1 VVVTEVAAEATGAI
15 ITPTMTK
22 VKRQIT
28 TAVEDMV
35 EADIDMVVEEEESS
49 AIIIIN
55 LNIMH
60 RTAEAKPAEQ
70 VRQSNFVEAS
80 TQNDKTSFLA
90 QNEVEEHNDIWFLDS
105 GVINH
110 MCSKNELFSNVEE
123 IKWNVSLTDSI
134 KLDVQGKITIK
145 NL

>member
-90 QNEVEEHNDIWFLDS
+90 QNEVEEHNDI
-105 GVINH
+105 
-110 MCSKNELFSNVEE
+110 
-123 IKWNVSLTDSI
+123 
-134 KLDVQGKITIK
+134 
-145 NL
+145 